1 MAAIFCKRP
10 RLLCHNIV
18 LLHANARHHT
28 ANWTYGCTS
37 DRSWLSPK
45 LVLSV
50 LSLTEPWEAPGWQ
63 VIATDAD
70 VKQVITSWLQTPN
83 SSAFILEYKPWYH
96 CGANAE
102 MVVVT
107 TFRSDVY
114 RLLHMCHVL
123 IKVTVTFR
131 HESVCYL
138 ISWKFLY
145 IHCSLSRWVH
155 KYWVFWMVG
164 FLRHLLIICTVNY
177 LFQ

>member
-1 MAAIFCKRP
+1 MVGIKVSLPIVKC
-10 RLLCHNIV
+10 LCHFFCSV
-18 LLHANARHHT
+18 L
-28 ANWTYGCTS
+28 
-37 DRSWLSPK
+37 
-45 LVLSV
+45 LSV

-63 VIATDAD
+63 VIAIDAD
-70 VKQVITSWLQTPN
+70 VKQVITSWLHST
-83 SSAFILEYKPWYH
+83 SVFMLEYKPWYH
-96 CGANAE
+96 CGANVV

-107 TFRSDVY
+107 TLKSDLY
-114 RLLHMCHVL
+114 CLFHMCHVL

-164 FLRHLLIICTVNY
+164 FLVHLLIYSCFIIFSFVSKSMYVVC
-177 LFQ
+177 

>member
-1 MAAIFCKRP
+1 MAAIFAKGLGYFVIISSFCMQMP
-10 RLLCHNIV
+10 GIIQPTGL
-18 LLHANARHHT
+18 T
-28 ANWTYGCTS
+28 AVYGSTS
-37 DRSWLSPK
+37 DRLWISPK
-45 LVLSV
+45 LALSV
-50 LSLTEPWEAPGWQ
+50 ISLTEPWEAPGWQ

-70 VKQVITSWLQTPN
+70 VKQVIASWLHSKSVFT
-83 SSAFILEYKPWYH
+83 LEYKPWYH

-145 IHCSLSRWVH
+145 IRGAVNKFPDWWR
-155 KYWVFWMVG
+155 KTQKTY
-164 FLRHLLIICTVNY
+164 LR
-177 LFQ
+177 Q